1 DAAATLA
8 EEAAK
13 PLATNPALRDLLEA
27 KRRKADVTI
36 DHLTG
41 DELISAGY
49 DEEKA
54 RQLVTSWKQF
64 LEDNQDEIT
73 ALQILYNRPHAKKHL
88 VYEELKTLA
97 EAVARPPYHIA
108 PAEVWKAYEHL
119 EKRPL
124 TTDPVKTL
132 TNLITLVRHTVDPQK
147 TPLAPFPE
155 LVETRYQQWLAQ
167 QQESGL
173 GVSPQS
179 LKTPPQAQTPRF
191 TPAQIHWL
199 DVIKNYVALSG
210 AFATDDQDA
219 YLDAWQSVDSDEG
232 VPLAVARKAFGG
244 DPKDIIEELNSI
256 LVA

>member
-1 DAAATLA
+1 MTYAGQFASTDEKNLLRDAAATLA
-8 EEAAK
+8 EAAAK
-13 PLATNPALRDLLEA
+13 PLASNPALRDLLEA

-41 DELISAGY
+41 DTVISAGY

-64 LEDNQDEIT
+64 LEDNQNEIT
-73 ALQILYNRPHAKKHL
+73 ALQILYNRPHAKRHL
-88 VYEELKTLA
+88 VYEELKSLA

-167 QQESGL
+167 HG
-173 GVSPQS
+173 G
-179 LKTPPQAQTPRF
+179 RF
-191 TPAQIHWL
+191 TDAQRHWL
-199 DVIKNYVALSG
+199 DVIKNYVALNG

-244 DPKDIIEELNSI
+244 DPKPIIEELNEI